1 MWSAILSG
9 PVPLKA
15 VAVPRPKASKW
26 GRRLAIFQKRSYP
39 TFRYRR
45 PIKMSLLCPL
55 QMTLPGGFPGG
66 VRGEGSADEAP
77 VALGGAEARAGKKLA
92 KRSSTFR
99 AAITV
104 REKPGRLQ
112 RLAILPGRREGC
124 EKLRQPRSL
133 RYVPDGRGRSVA
145 ADVPGNPVADRSAPG
160 PTRASVKYG
169 KRIDRQTTD
178 EVRPDGSRAERFSAK
193 AQSIGGFGR
202 LSWPTGRFHLVE
214 DARRDNHALTTARD
228 PGNVG

>member
-1 MWSAILSG
+1 MSYVLLWCWASLSHAACEPQGFYDSLAGCRQAQREAQRFDNRAIAVSG
-9 PVPLKA
+9 LPVL
-15 VAVPRPKASKW
+15 V
-26 GRRLAIFQKRSYP
+26 
-39 TFRYRR
+39 RYHCD
-45 PIKMSLLCPL
+45 S
-55 QMTLPGGFPGG
+55 
-66 VRGEGSADEAP
+66 SADEAP

-214 DARRDNHALTTARD
+214 DARRGNHGLTTARD